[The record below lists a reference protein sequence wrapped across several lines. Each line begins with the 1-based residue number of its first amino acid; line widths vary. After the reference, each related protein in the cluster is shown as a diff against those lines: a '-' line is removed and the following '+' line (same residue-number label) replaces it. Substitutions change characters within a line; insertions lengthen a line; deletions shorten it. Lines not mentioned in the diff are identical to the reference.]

1 MNKLSKLK
9 YLSIGSILGAILFSG
24 VGYAA
29 TTLTSINVAF
39 MPLKYFF
46 EGVEKPGPSD
56 QQGFI
61 YNGTT
66 YVPLRYMAET
76 LNKKVGWDGKTSSI
90 YIGKQPEGTT
100 TYLEELKAHTIGPG
114 SASGIYKRDNW
125 ETNMGEKYV
134 HVFDTGNGYSEYLI
148 NGEYT
153 KFEGYLAPGKI
164 FAGSSKIE
172 NIGQIIIYGDDKI
185 IYKSS
190 AINSDV
196 TSPIKIDVD
205 VSGVL
210 KLKIEIVTKYNIDKA
225 VGLLDAK
232 FTN

>member
-46 EGVEKPGPSD
+46 DGVEKPGPSD

-76 LNKKVGWDGKTSSI
+76 LNKKVGWEGKTSSI
-90 YIGKQPEGTT
+90 YIGKQQEGTI
-100 TYLEELKAHTIGPG
+100 TYLEELKAHTVGPG
-114 SASGIYKRDNW
+114 GYSGIYKRDNW
-125 ETNMGEKYV
+125 ETNMGDKYV
-134 HVFDTGNGYSEYLI
+134 HAFDTGNGYSEYLI
-148 NGEYT
+148 NAEYS
-153 KFEGYLAPGKI
+153 KFEAYLAPGNYY
-164 FAGSSKIE
+164 AGKTKVY

-185 IYKSS
+185 IYKSPTIS
-190 AINSDV
+190 SDA
-196 TSPIKIDVD
+196 TSPLKIDVD
-205 VSGVL
+205 VTGVL
-210 KLKIEIVTKYNIDKA
+210 KLKVESVVDYSSQNLF
-225 VGLLDAK
+225 GLLDAK